1 MQSPDYQP
9 PPDEALPP
17 ETPRKRP
24 LLSDF
29 AALNRPA
36 DEADAHWMGEALA
49 LAQRAAQR
57 GEVPVG
63 AVVVLDGKRIAGRHN
78 EPIHLHDPAAHAE
91 VLALRDAALHLQ
103 NYRLVGASLY
113 VTLEPCVMCAGLI
126 IHSRLSRLVFGA
138 ADPKAGAVNS
148 VYDVIAR
155 PRLNHAVAWTGGVR
169 AEECG
174 AALRDFFRQ
183 RRR

>member
-1 MQSPDYQP
+1 
-9 PPDEALPP
+9 
-17 ETPRKRP
+17 
-24 LLSDF
+24 
-29 AALNRPA
+29 
-36 DEADAHWMGEALA
+36 
-49 LAQRAAQR
+49 
-57 GEVPVG
+57 
-63 AVVVLDGKRIAGRHN
+63 
-78 EPIHLHDPAAHAE
+78 
-91 VLALRDAALHLQ
+91 
-103 NYRLVGASLY
+103 
-113 VTLEPCVMCAGLI
+113 MCAGLI
-126 IHSRLSRLVFGA
+126 VHSRLSRLVFGA

>member
-17 ETPRKRP
+17 ETPHKRP
-24 LLSDF
+24 LLTDF

-113 VTLEPCVMCAGLI
+113 VTLEPCV
-126 IHSRLSRLVFGA
+126 